1 MVLLFTNM
9 YNYNQK
15 RMYYI
20 RKLNVLPS
28 HENMLSHLIW
38 VAIGDRCNYLES
50 DNEREI
56 EKIKEENGEENT
68 KLDIV
73 NPGEDIIRN
82 RMTQV
87 ADDVKEFGNMY
98 EKTRMTV
105 RKELEEIVNLGKNK
119 YEMEPIHLRNLIIDT
134 FEERGASL
142 RYLRRLLPDVMKF
155 TSRIP
160 LTTIQRQ
167 QQKQQQK
174 QQVLLLRKQET
185 GPEVTNINA
194 ESTEINLSPT
204 VMQTTA
210 TDDSYTLAQGPDKRT
225 LEEELRRA
233 HAEIKTLQETF
244 LAKAF
249 LKFRGKL
256 IPIVATIDPL
266 KKVIISVK
274 AKW

>member
-87 ADDVKEFGNMY
+87 ADDVKEFG
-98 EKTRMTV
+98 KC
-105 RKELEEIVNLGKNK
+105 
-119 YEMEPIHLRNLIIDT
+119 
-134 FEERGASL
+134 
-142 RYLRRLLPDVMKF
+142 MK
-155 TSRIP
+155 
-160 LTTIQRQ
+160 
-167 QQKQQQK
+167 KH
-174 QQVLLLRKQET
+174 
-185 GPEVTNINA
+185 G
-194 ESTEINLSPT
+194 
-204 VMQTTA
+204 
-210 TDDSYTLAQGPDKRT
+210 
-225 LEEELRRA
+225 
-233 HAEIKTLQETF
+233 
-244 LAKAF
+244 
-249 LKFRGKL
+249 
-256 IPIVATIDPL
+256 
-266 KKVIISVK
+266 
-274 AKW
+274 